1 VTSVAPDV
9 TESAIGGRD
18 GGTSM
23 ATRARI
29 SITVTSTRGASQ
41 IRYNTVGRY
50 VSTNVNTIS
59 DFLQDQPI
67 LTTASPEAFW
77 TAVIAI
83 VKADIAARG
92 LAAGAGM

>member
-1 VTSVAPDV
+1 
-9 TESAIGGRD
+9 
-18 GGTSM
+18 M

-67 LTTASPEAFW
+67 LTTSSPEAFW
-77 TAVIAI
+77 GAVIAI
-83 VKADIAARG
+83 VQADIAARG